1 MVKAAVLHRK
11 TYAFAMPN
19 RNYGFSSELSLQNKG
34 CNIVTT
40 SWCNDKKLIAFSR
53 NLQETNKGI
62 PKYPFSVTPM
72 GFKPMT
78 LGTGILR
85 SIQLSYGANKLIA
98 KIQLYLMQRYCQR
111 VQRKFTF
118 NLPSAAISYAKVV
131 QSLQLTKF
139 TFYKILH
146 KTNVKIYNY

>member
-1 MVKAAVLHRK
+1 
-11 TYAFAMPN
+11 MPN
-19 RNYGFSSELSLQNKG
+19 RNYGFPSELSLQNKG

-40 SWCNDKKLIAFSR
+40 SWCNDKKLIVFAR

-62 PKYPFSVTPM
+62 PKYPFYVTPM

-78 LGTGILR
+78 SGTGILR

-98 KIQLYLMQRYCQR
+98 KIL
-111 VQRKFTF
+111 
-118 NLPSAAISYAKVV
+118 
-131 QSLQLTKF
+131 QSLQLAKF

>member
-1 MVKAAVLHRK
+1 
-11 TYAFAMPN
+11 
-19 RNYGFSSELSLQNKG
+19 
-34 CNIVTT
+34 
-40 SWCNDKKLIAFSR
+40 
-53 NLQETNKGI
+53 
-62 PKYPFSVTPM
+62 
-72 GFKPMT
+72 
-78 LGTGILR
+78 
-85 SIQLSYGANKLIA
+85 LIA

>member
-1 MVKAAVLHRK
+1 MNHA
-11 TYAFAMPN
+11 P
-19 RNYGFSSELSLQNKG
+19 
-34 CNIVTT
+34 T
-40 SWCNDKKLIAFSR
+40 SWYNDKGLIVFAR

-78 LGTGILR
+78 SGTGILR
-85 SIQLSYGANKLIA
+85 SIQLSYGANKLVA
-98 KIQLYLMQRYCQR
+98 KMQLYLMQRYCQR

-118 NLPSAAISYAKVV
+118 NLLSAAISYAKIL
-131 QSLQLTKF
+131 QSLQLAKF

>member
-1 MVKAAVLHRK
+1 MS
-11 TYAFAMPN
+11 N
-19 RNYGFSSELSLQNKG
+19 RNYGFPLELSLQNKG

-40 SWCNDKKLIAFSR
+40 SWCNDKKLIVFAR

-78 LGTGILR
+78 SGTGILR

-98 KIQLYLMQRYCQR
+98 KIL
-111 VQRKFTF
+111 
-118 NLPSAAISYAKVV
+118 
-131 QSLQLTKF
+131 QSLQLAKF